1 MSSKKSKQSSDLSL
15 LQASNSVFQ
24 SAIQFE
30 TDVEVAKKCLQIA
43 ENLTDS
49 KFGFIGELNSV
60 GRFDTIALSDP
71 GWDVCRLPDSDKTNL
86 ITNMEVRGIWGK
98 VIKEEKSLIVNDPPN
113 HPDRIG
119 IPDGH
124 PPLTA
129 FLGVP
134 LFQGGKIF
142 GMISLGNKQGGYS
155 KADQQNM
162 EGLSVPFAEVLR
174 QKRLEMDLANKANEI
189 LELST
194 PIMSIWKGVVVAPL
208 IGTLD
213 SQRTHQFMERLL
225 ETIVET
231 SSPVALIDITGVPYV
246 DTQTAQ
252 HMIETINAVKLLGSQ
267 AILTGV
273 SPSIAQTLV
282 HLGIEMTGISTRPSL
297 AAGLQVALAKLDYQ
311 IIERTNE

>member
-1 MSSKKSKQSSDLSL
+1 MGSKRNSKAADMSL

-24 SAIQFE
+24 SAYQFE
-30 TDVEVAKKCLQIA
+30 TDEQVAKKCLEIA

-71 GWDVCRLPDSDKTNL
+71 GWDVCRVPDSDKTNL

-98 VIKEEKSLIVNDPPN
+98 VIKDEKSIIVNDPPE
-113 HPDRIG
+113 HPDSVG

-124 PPLTA
+124 PPLTSY
-129 FLGVP
+129 LGVP
-134 LFQGGKIF
+134 LFHGGKIF
-142 GMISLGNKQGGYS
+142 GMISLGNREGGFTETNLENIE
-155 KADQQNM
+155 A
-162 EGLSVPFAEVLR
+162 LSIPFVEVLR
-174 QKRLEMDLANKANEI
+174 QKRLEMELANKANEI

-213 SQRTHQFMERLL
+213 SHRTHQFMERLL

-252 HMIETINAVKLLGSQ
+252 HMIEAINAVRLLGSQ

-297 AAGLQVALAKLDYQ
+297 ASGLQVALNKLDYQ
-311 IIERTNE
+311 IIEKADM